1 MAALPAVAGGVVNIP
16 LNVAGEVLNTNPFL
30 KPSNNTTSFT
40 ENLGN
45 TFQEGLTKTTDFV

>member
-45 TFQEGLTKTTDFV
+45 TFQEGLTKTTDFA